1 MTKWWNDDSD
11 LEQNLFDWFS
21 HEDLSSWLPCSYEI
35 FVGSPE
41 VKEISFWL
49 ENGEASWSVH
59 YTDYWCFPAGTTA
72 CKTVEDI
79 IVGFKSIMKDPTR
92 YRKGEWHD

>member
-1 MTKWWNDDSD
+1 MH
-11 LEQNLFDWFS
+11 NLKFQF
-21 HEDLSSWLPCSYEI
+21 
-35 FVGSPE
+35 
-41 VKEISFWL
+41 
-49 ENGEASWSVH
+49 